1 MAFAIDLRSDTVTQ
15 PCAGM
20 RAAMAGAEVGDDV
33 IDVDPTVQKLEERC
47 AEMLGKEAGIYMPS
61 GVMANQIALRV
72 HCRPGDEFICESECH
87 IYHYEQGAF
96 AQLSGLV
103 ARTVPGVDGVLRL
116 EQLVDL
122 IRSPADHSVRTHLVS
137 LENTH
142 NRGGGTIQ
150 PIEQVEAICDWAHA
164 KGLATHL
171 DGARLFNAIVASGTP
186 LARASAP
193 FDSVSICFSKGLGAP
208 VGSVLVGTQ
217 EFIREARRAR
227 KLFGGGMRQVGI
239 LAAACLYALD
249 HNVQRLAQDHEHAR
263 LLAQAIQSTQ
273 KLTVTSANIETNMV
287 IFRVDPSLGTAAE
300 FVTHLANHGIGA
312 LPFGPQLVRLVT
324 HLDVGR
330 EKIEAACKVLRD
342 E

>member
-186 LARASAP
+186 LARVSAP

>member
-33 IDVDPTVQKLEERC
+33 IDIDPTVQKLEQRC
-47 AEMLGKEAGIYMPS
+47 AEMLGKEAGIFMPS

-103 ARTVPGVDGVLRL
+103 ARTVPGVDGVLRP

-122 IRSPADHSVRTHLVS
+122 IRSPADHSVRTRLVS

-150 PIEQVEAICDWAHA
+150 PIEQVEAICHWAHTH
-164 KGLATHL
+164 GLGTHL
-171 DGARLFNAIVASGTP
+171 DGARLFNAVVASGVSI
-186 LARASAP
+186 ARASAP

-217 EFIREARRAR
+217 DFIREARRAR

-249 HNVQRLAQDHEHAR
+249 HNVSRLAQDHEHAQ

-273 KLTVTSANIETNMV
+273 KLTVTSSQIETNMV
-287 IFRVDPSLGTAAE
+287 IFRVDPSLGTAAQ
-300 FVTHLANHGIGA
+300 FVSHLANHGIGA

-330 EKIEAACKVLRD
+330 EKIEAACQVLRD
-342 E
+342 V